1 MKHIYKSLLAAV
13 AALPVLASCV
23 EEKIEKGAPEN
34 DSYGVYF
41 ETLSAARKSV
51 EFDPA
56 EKAELTF
63 KAFRT
68 SENDEI
74 TVPIVMSATA
84 AGVDASEIFT
94 ASEITFKE
102 GATETEFTV
111 SFPKA
116 ELGTTYTCSV
126 SCEDENYV
134 KVYSQN
140 PTSFSFSVTRV
151 KWNLVV
157 GPNKEEYG
165 SWKDDILSSAFSLSA
180 KYCVND
186 KIQIY
191 EREDKK
197 GYYRIQD
204 VYNPYM
210 LAKFWNNQYPDSEFE
225 ENCTPGTYSY
235 IDATNPDKVWLP
247 VQTTGA
253 TIGSD
258 GYIEFASFCSEN
270 GFSGNSMY
278 GTMEKGVIKFPVQ
291 GVGINF
297 TVTGGWYY
305 GNSSGNLV
313 IVLPGCKDNDYSLA
327 VQTGLSEDGKVP
339 FLITMGAD
347 LAKANYKFYSGK
359 IADADIYFKALEV
372 ARDAKADF
380 VTQTSTLSTTLEAT
394 GVYTLV
400 VAGLDAKGDMQIYKS
415 VEFSY
420 VAADDEVPVVLECG
434 IGSAA
439 KYAPSGY
446 STDNT
451 VEAWMYGKDLT
462 AVKFAAVKA
471 ADLKVNPDAC
481 FAALL
486 KTAPVSAE
494 VLEKINT
501 TGYAT
506 PVSKLL
512 PGTEYAILVY
522 ATNGYEEELFM
533 SEETI
538 FTTGDPLPIYQQFI
552 YSDYIDELE
561 PKSENEFIGTWNL
574 YATDLFG
581 KLGMREYV
589 GKAVISDSELADE
602 GPDDNGLYD
611 EYLTVKGLAGPYAAK
626 AGFDDAMTFDLY
638 GGCLY
643 NASETT
649 NDGKTTT
656 YVLQSDGKA
665 FNGAYLQYFI
675 PVMDGYY
682 AFVCISKYQSTYD
695 FRGIGFLIDGGFAA
709 GYIDYLLVDPAKDD
723 NGLAPKA
730 SAKASKAA
738 CRIADEIVS
747 GIKVPYRPVE
757 YELLGNANLGRERA
771 SKNEPSVRLYMPD
784 FAVEGV
790 PAVKAASAKV
800 ESYSGDAFKVSASK
814 ELKIRED
821 LRIAK

>member
-1 MKHIYKSLLAAV
+1 MKNIYKSLLAAV

-34 DSYGVYF
+34 NSYGVYF

-165 SWKDDILSSAFSLSA
+165 SWKDDILSSAFGLSA

-235 IDATNPDKVWLP
+235 IDATNPAKVWLP

-522 ATNGYEEELFM
+522 ATNGYEEECFM

-538 FTTGDPLPIYQQFI
+538 FTTGDPLPIYQQF
-552 YSDYIDELE
+552 DNIDESLLA
-561 PKSENEFIGTWNL
+561 KSKDDFLGKYNL
-574 YATDLFG
+574 YAVNADNKSGL
-581 KLGMREYV
+581 REYITTV
-589 GKAVISDSELADE
+589 TISDAGVQGEGEDALSLVAIENFWGDCETELGIDGTTYMEYYGGVLYQLPNLYGDCQGQYAGWYAALLTVCDAGSF
-602 GPDDNGLYD
+602 GPDANY
-611 EYLTVKGLAGPYAAK
+611 T
-626 AGFDDAMTFDLY
+626 MY
-638 GGCLY
+638 GGY
-643 NASETT
+643 
-649 NDGKTTT
+649 
-656 YVLQSDGKA
+656 
-665 FNGAYLQYFI
+665 
-675 PVMDGYY
+675 VMDGY
-682 AFVCISKYQSTYD
+682 ISFFSNHETYD
-695 FRGIGFLIDGGFAA
+695 FNSFRLQVFSDEYVTSL
-709 GYIDYLLVDPAKDD
+709 GYWDLYNQLLLVAVDKDD
-723 NGLAPKA
+723 NGVAPKP
-730 SAKASKAA
+730 AKRQTS
-738 CRIADEIVS
+738 I
-747 GIKVPYRPVE
+747 RPVG
-757 YELLGNANLGRERA
+757 YELLGNANFGRERA
-771 SKNEPSVRLYMPD
+771 SKDEPSVRLYMPD
-784 FAVEGV
+784 FMVEGV